1 MLKKIFEPIQI
12 GTMTLK
18 NRLVVPAMASNYSNE
33 EGMATEQLI
42 GYHEAKAKGGWG
54 LIIVEDYRICPEA
67 GASAKLPGLYNDTQ
81 IPSHQ
86 ELTRRVHAA
95 GGKIVA
101 QIYHAGW
108 ESKREFVGACPV
120 GVAAVK
126 NLNMTDMPQ
135 ALTVEQIRTIV
146 QQFAECAKRVKA
158 AGFDGVE
165 IHGAHGYLL
174 EQFFSPQLNSRSDD
188 YGGDF
193 AGRSRLALEVVQAV
207 REAVGIDFPVL
218 YRMTVAE
225 YVEGGLGLEESKA
238 LAILLED
245 AGVDAINC
253 SQGAGS
259 MGCGTMTIPPSAVR
273 PAAYVG
279 HAAAIKS
286 VVDIPVIAV
295 GRINTPEI
303 AEAVLRSGQADLV
316 AMGRASI
323 ADPALPNKALAG
335 DLVAINHCIGC
346 VQGCIGE
353 KRRGNALNCMVNPT
367 VGHET
372 EWVVSKV
379 TQPKKVFIA
388 GGGVSGC
395 ETAIAAAE
403 RGHQVTIFEKTE
415 RLGGQWCLA
424 AVPVGKTEFS
434 SFIKWQKI
442 QLDRLGVEIRLQ
454 EELTVERIIQER
466 PDVVI
471 DATGSHPFL
480 VPIEGAEQPHV
491 VTAHDVLAGKVA
503 VGRNVVVIG
512 GGLVGA
518 ETAEYV
524 AYHGSQVS
532 ILEMQPQIAKD
543 GEGASNYYMLQNL
556 EKHHVDVY
564 TNAIVL
570 GIRKDSVYFQ
580 LQEQEHRI
588 VDVDTVIMATGV
600 KSNQEFAKT
609 LQGKQIPFIAVGD
622 AAEVKNGFAN
632 IQEGYC
638 IGRTL

>member
-12 GTMTLK
+12 GAMTLK
-18 NRLVVPAMASNYSNE
+18 NRLVVPAMASNYSNV

-67 GASAKLPGLYNDTQ
+67 GASAKLPGLYEDKQ

-86 ELTRRVHAA
+86 ELTRRVHEA

-126 NLNMTDMPQ
+126 NLNMVDMPQ
-135 ALTVEQIRTIV
+135 ALTIEQIHIIV
-146 QQFAECAKRVKA
+146 QQFADCAKRVKA

-174 EQFFSPQLNSRSDD
+174 EQFFSPQLNSRSDT

-193 AGRSRLALEVVQAV
+193 AGRSRLALEVVRAV
-207 REAVGIDFPVL
+207 REAVGAEFPIL

-225 YVEGGLGLEESKA
+225 YVEGGLGIEESKA

-259 MGCGTMTIPPSAVR
+259 MGCGTMTIPPSVVR

-286 VVDIPVIAV
+286 VVEVPVIAV

-303 AEAVLRSGQADLV
+303 AEAVIRSEQADLV

-335 DLVAINHCIGC
+335 DLAAINHCIGC

-353 KRRGNALNCMVNPT
+353 KRRGHGLNCMVNPV

-372 EWVVSKV
+372 AWSFGK
-379 TQPKKVFIA
+379 TKQPKRVFIA
-388 GGGVSGC
+388 GGGVAGC
-395 ETAIAAAE
+395 EAALAAAE
-403 RGHQVTIFEKTE
+403 RGHQVTIFEKAE

-434 SFIKWQKI
+434 GFLKWQRL
-442 QLDRLGVEIRLQ
+442 QLERLGVELRLQ
-454 EELTVERIIQER
+454 KELTVEQIGQEQ
-466 PDVVI
+466 PDVVL
-471 DATGSHPFL
+471 DATGSYPFL
-480 VPIEGAEQPHV
+480 APVKGVEQAHV
-491 VTAHDVLAGKVA
+491 VTAHDVLAGKA
-503 VGRNVVVIG
+503 VVGNRVVVIG

-524 AYHGSQVS
+524 ACRGSQVS
-532 ILEMQPQIAKD
+532 ILEMQSQIAKD
-543 GEGASNYYMLQNL
+543 GEGASNYYLLQNL
-556 EKHHVDVY
+556 EKHRVAIY
-564 TNAIVL
+564 TNAKVL
-570 GIRKDSVYFQ
+570 EIGKTDVRFQ
-580 LQEQEHRI
+580 LHEEEHRI
-588 VDVDTVIMATGV
+588 ANVDTVIMATGV
-600 KSNQEFAKT
+600 KSNQAFANA
-609 LQGKQIPFIAVGD
+609 LQEKQIPFIAVGD
-622 AAEVKNGFAN
+622 AAKVKNGFAN
-632 IQEGYC
+632 IQEGYRV
-638 IGRTL
+638 GMLL

>member
-12 GTMTLK
+12 GAMTLK
-18 NRLVVPAMASNYSNE
+18 NRLVVPAMASNYSNV

-67 GASAKLPGLYNDTQ
+67 GASAKLPGLYEDKQ

-86 ELTRRVHAA
+86 ELTRRVHEA

-126 NLNMTDMPQ
+126 NLNMVDMPQ
-135 ALTVEQIRTIV
+135 ALTIEQIHIIV
-146 QQFAECAKRVKA
+146 QQFADCAKRVKA

-174 EQFFSPQLNSRSDD
+174 EQFFSPQLNSRSDA

-193 AGRSRLALEVVQAV
+193 AGRSRLALEVVRAV
-207 REAVGIDFPVL
+207 REAVGAEFPIL

-225 YVEGGLGLEESKA
+225 YVEGGLGIEESKA

-259 MGCGTMTIPPSAVR
+259 MGCGTMTIPPSVVR

-286 VVDIPVIAV
+286 VVEVPVIAV

-303 AEAVLRSGQADLV
+303 AEAVIRSGQADLV

-335 DLVAINHCIGC
+335 DLAAINHCIGC

-353 KRRGNALNCMVNPT
+353 KRRGHGLNCMVNPV

-372 EWVVSKV
+372 AWSFGK
-379 TQPKKVFIA
+379 TKQPKRVFIA
-388 GGGVSGC
+388 GGGVAGC
-395 ETAIAAAE
+395 EAALAAAE
-403 RGHQVTIFEKTE
+403 RGHQVTIFEKAE

-434 SFIKWQKI
+434 GFLKWQRL
-442 QLDRLGVEIRLQ
+442 QLERLGVELRLQ
-454 EELTVERIIQER
+454 KELTVEQIGQEQ
-466 PDVVI
+466 PDVVL
-471 DATGSHPFL
+471 DATGSYPFL
-480 VPIEGAEQPHV
+480 APVKGVEQAHV
-491 VTAHDVLAGKVA
+491 VTAHDVLAGKA
-503 VGRNVVVIG
+503 VVGNRVVVIG

-524 AYHGSQVS
+524 ACRGSQVS
-532 ILEMQPQIAKD
+532 ILEMQSQIAKD
-543 GEGASNYYMLQNL
+543 GEGASNYYLLQNL
-556 EKHHVDVY
+556 EKHRVAIY
-564 TNAIVL
+564 TNAKVL
-570 GIRKDSVYFQ
+570 EIGKTDVRFQ
-580 LQEQEHRI
+580 LHEEEHRI
-588 VDVDTVIMATGV
+588 ANVDTVIMATGV
-600 KSNQEFAKT
+600 KSNQAFANA
-609 LQGKQIPFIAVGD
+609 LQEKQIPFIAVGD
-622 AAEVKNGFAN
+622 AAKVKNGFAN
-632 IQEGYC
+632 IQEGYRV
-638 IGRTL
+638 GMLL

>member
-1 MLKKIFEPIQI
+1 M
-12 GTMTLK
+12 
-18 NRLVVPAMASNYSNE
+18 
-33 EGMATEQLI
+33 
-42 GYHEAKAKGGWG
+42 
-54 LIIVEDYRICPEA
+54 
-67 GASAKLPGLYNDTQ
+67 
-81 IPSHQ
+81 
-86 ELTRRVHAA
+86 
-95 GGKIVA
+95 
-101 QIYHAGW
+101 
-108 ESKREFVGACPV
+108 
-120 GVAAVK
+120 
-126 NLNMTDMPQ
+126 
-135 ALTVEQIRTIV
+135 
-146 QQFAECAKRVKA
+146 
-158 AGFDGVE
+158 
-165 IHGAHGYLL
+165 
-174 EQFFSPQLNSRSDD
+174 
-188 YGGDF
+188 
-193 AGRSRLALEVVQAV
+193 
-207 REAVGIDFPVL
+207 
-218 YRMTVAE
+218 
-225 YVEGGLGLEESKA
+225 
-238 LAILLED
+238 
-245 AGVDAINC
+245 
-253 SQGAGS
+253 
-259 MGCGTMTIPPSAVR
+259 
-273 PAAYVG
+273 
-279 HAAAIKS
+279 
-286 VVDIPVIAV
+286 
-295 GRINTPEI
+295 
-303 AEAVLRSGQADLV
+303 
-316 AMGRASI
+316 
-323 ADPALPNKALAG
+323 
-335 DLVAINHCIGC
+335 
-346 VQGCIGE
+346 
-353 KRRGNALNCMVNPT
+353 
-367 VGHET
+367 
-372 EWVVSKV
+372 
-379 TQPKKVFIA
+379 
-388 GGGVSGC
+388 
-395 ETAIAAAE
+395 
-403 RGHQVTIFEKTE
+403 
-415 RLGGQWCLA
+415 A